1 VKIFVS
7 HASEQS
13 ELART
18 IEIALS
24 GEGHAVF
31 FDRSSLPSG
40 DEYHERIRRAIADSD
55 LLIFLISPESL
66 ARGRYTLNELEFAE
80 QKWRHPAG
88 HVLPV
93 MTSAIDVKSIPVYLK
108 AVTLLQPQGDIPAA
122 VVAAVSRMSA
132 SWWSR
137 TVRSRV
143 WKLGAIVLL
152 AAIGLAWYGARYL
165 KTRAEVARFIAMGDL
180 HRNSGAYADAW
191 DAYTKAANIAPSR
204 HDVAA
209 AQQRLAMVW
218 LDNIRVR
225 SGVETFTGI
234 VSKVEP
240 VLARCAVSEEL
251 SRRADCL
258 AYIGWGDFLR
268 QREGN
273 ATRDPVESYR
283 AAIAVDAQN
292 PFAHAMWGF
301 ETVRSGKPLRE
312 AKAHFAAAFASG
324 RERQYVRH
332 LEIAALLWRR
342 DADAENEL
350 IRVVN
355 DARLAN
361 ESLATDR
368 TSRSDASRVWD
379 VYYGRVINRYDIDS
393 FLAAV
398 PPADH
403 LATFKWLFADGDLPK
418 EKPVPYRFLL
428 ATLQEQAGA
437 RQLALATYQQLA
449 DAFKRGGEAAAAN
462 RLYARTLEAIRRLA
476 RPAATETRAPRKTAK

>member
-13 ELART
+13 ELARS

-122 VVAAVSRMSA
+122 VVAAVSKMSP
-132 SWWSR
+132 SWWR
-137 TVRSRV
+137 AIRSRA
-143 WKLGAIVLL
+143 WALAAIVLMM
-152 AAIGLAWYGARYL
+152 AAGVAWYGARSW

-324 RERQYVRH
+324 RERAYVRH

-342 DADAENEL
+342 DSEAEDEL
-350 IRVVN
+350 IRVLN
-355 DARLAN
+355 DARLAGEN
-361 ESLATDR
+361 LATDR
-368 TSRSDASRVWD
+368 TSRSDPSRVWD
-379 VYYGRVINRYDIDS
+379 VYYGRVISPHDIES
-393 FLAAV
+393 FLASV
-398 PPADH
+398 PPPDH
-403 LATFKWLFADGDLPK
+403 LATFQWLFAGGDVPK
-418 EKPVPYRFLL
+418 DKPVPYLFVL
-428 ATLQEQAGA
+428 ATLQERAGA
-437 RQLALATYQQLA
+437 HPLALATFRHVA
-449 DAFKRGGEAAAAN
+449 GIFKKAGEHPGAGT
-462 RLYARTLEAIRRLA
+462 LYGRVLEAIRRL
-476 RPAATETRAPRKTAK
+476 ERAE